1 MEAAFFRLS
10 TSCSAGEK
18 RSLILSMRAA
28 AADCVNH
35 FGAVENRQAV
45 SERDEIGDLPDPGG
59 ARILPGIFHHHRR
72 VAACRV
78 TGWHHV
84 PFAESR

>member
-1 MEAAFFRLS
+1 M
-10 TSCSAGEK
+10 
-18 RSLILSMRAA
+18 ILSMRAA

-35 FGAVENRQAV
+35 FGAVANRQDV
-45 SERDEIGDLPDPGG
+45 SERDKIDDFPDPGG

-78 TGWHHV
+78 TGWPYV
-84 PFAESR
+84 PFAESQ